1 MINQLTSRAA
11 QHHPVRRRADHTT
24 PVGQA
29 SHARGTPCAVPVRP
43 SIGLAPCSRHSW
55 RRSLCPGLPVGRA
68 GPQCTT
74 APNRNG
80 PIIRIAVPLP
90 CPFTLLI
97 VVPGS
102 QRICIHLHCRAYSP
116 IRSRVTNHQ
125 FHTVLLLEWK
135 EHACIGVLPPQCNA
149 MQAWNPPS
157 SYSYYLAAGRPSY
170 VRTTDAVAY
179 GAVFVILFVGY
190 HTYYIPKRT

>member
-1 MINQLTSRAA
+1 MNSCERSAGRSNIGDVVSSGHTIHQLVIHPSMINQLTSRAA

-29 SHARGTPCAVPVRP
+29 SHARGTPCAVRP

-149 MQAWNPPS
+149 GLEPS
-157 SYSYYLAAGRPSY
+157 KQL
-170 VRTTDAVAY
+170 
-179 GAVFVILFVGY
+179 
-190 HTYYIPKRT
+190 